1 MVKYIKFGFNNN
13 GGGIST
19 SRITI
24 ICYKMDFRCTED
36 LLHSNEDVTVQGL
49 RFMTEAS
56 SLEVEGK
63 GLCYKKSYTRG

>member
-1 MVKYIKFGFNNN
+1 
-13 GGGIST
+13 
-19 SRITI
+19 
-24 ICYKMDFRCTED
+24 MDFRCTED

-56 SLEVEGK
+56 SLEVGGK